1 MHLAKTRRMV
11 HGRIR
16 DGQPFTFLD
25 PPDGFAEPIPS
36 SSKLIESWSARI
48 RYVTANEWSSRRY
61 LDMSRLGV
69 TLEEAD

>member
-36 SSKLIESWSARI
+36 SSKLIESWS
-48 RYVTANEWSSRRY
+48 SRRY

>member
-36 SSKLIESWSARI
+36 SSKLIESRSARI
-48 RYVTANEWSSRRY
+48 RDMLRHHRGLSLARRIK
-61 LDMSRLGV
+61 
-69 TLEEAD
+69 AIC